1 MGARCPVTSHC
12 RQTLGLRVRAPGV
25 SRLMRSSA
33 VLTEPEPLQ
42 PNLRITEDSPG
53 QGGLAVTKRRLL
65 VCLVS
70 SLTLILVVFAGPA
83 LAVNDP
89 FTPGDDC
96 AASEEAVGHPA
107 AANEQSDQASPPFSS
122 NNPGESE
129 GAQGSSSQATAHCH
143 NAQP

>member
-1 MGARCPVTSHC
+1 M
-12 RQTLGLRVRAPGV
+12 
-25 SRLMRSSA
+25 
-33 VLTEPEPLQ
+33 
-42 PNLRITEDSPG
+42 
-53 QGGLAVTKRRLL
+53 TKERLL

-70 SLTLILVVFAGPA
+70 AMILVIAVFAGPA

-89 FTPGDDC
+89 FVPGDDC

-107 AANEQSDQASPPFSS
+107 GDNEQSDQASPPFSS

-129 GAQGSSSQATAHCH
+129 GAQGGNSQATAHCH